1 MGEMMKLKGRS
12 CSKYKRD
19 GHKILAGKSEWK
31 LLRGRHRH
39 RREDNI
45 KSSFKYIR
53 CQGVG

>member
-1 MGEMMKLKGRS
+1 MKLKGRS